1 MMEYGI
7 YRHYK
12 NKLYLVIG
20 VGKHSETLEDLVVY
34 QSMYEDPQFGK
45 GALWV
50 RPVSNF
56 LDMVELDGKLVPR
69 FVKLM

>member
-1 MMEYGI
+1 MIEYGI

-20 VGKHSETLEDLVVY
+20 AAKHSETLEYLVVY
-34 QSMYEDPQFGK
+34 QAMYDDPEFGK

-50 RPVSNF
+50 RPLSNF
-56 LDMVELDGKLVPR
+56 LDMVELNGELVPR
-69 FVKLM
+69 FIKLM